1 MYNLQLETFIVVADL
16 GSFNKAAEALYIT
29 PPAVTKQINLP
40 EKDLGLQLFVR
51 THRGLVLTEAA
62 KSLYRDA
69 KYIIQY
75 SKDSVERAKKAMQ
88 EKDSVVRIGTSP
100 MTPAAPL
107 VQVWSKIQKEYP
119 NIRIQMIPYMNSQE
133 SAREILKNLGTNI
146 DVVGGIFDETM
157 LKLRQC
163 QGMELSRQRICCA
176 VSINHRLAQKEIL
189 TYQDLYGER
198 FLMMHRGWSNYVDE
212 LRDDI
217 WKNHPQIQLVDFD
230 IYSMEIFNQCENS
243 NEVLMAVEN
252 WKDAHPL
259 LKIIPVEWK
268 YTIPYG
274 ILYSTEPMD
283 LVKRFLKAIKKAV

>member
-29 PPAVTKQINLP
+29 PPAVTKQINLL

-51 THRGLVLTEAA
+51 THRGLVLTEAG